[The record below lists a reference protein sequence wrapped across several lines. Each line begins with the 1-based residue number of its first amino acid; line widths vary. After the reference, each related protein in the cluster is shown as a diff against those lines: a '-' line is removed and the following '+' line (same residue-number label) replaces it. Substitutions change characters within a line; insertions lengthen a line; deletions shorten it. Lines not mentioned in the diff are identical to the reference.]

1 MHLKGAKPLNISLNT
16 SARASKNSLK
26 AHFHCIGDES
36 FLYNCPDSFVRDCS
50 SGSLS
55 ASVAG
60 VTCEGTCIRSRILL
74 FYSLIPSELPSPQNL
89 SINITKSS
97 LTLYWTFNN
106 SIDEHLHFT
115 VYCSSMKVYVQ
126 QQSNVKSE
134 LTIQTKDNNAMLVGL
149 SLNTTYTCCVSAV
162 LTYTETESTC
172 INITTGEHLLFI
184 LSYTTVIHIIF
195 TNIIIMYCSYCR

>member
-1 MHLKGAKPLNISLNT
+1 MW
-16 SARASKNSLK
+16 R
-26 AHFHCIGDES
+26 
-36 FLYNCPDSFVRDCS
+36 YVW
-50 SGSLS
+50 
-55 ASVAG
+55 
-60 VTCEGTCIRSRILL
+60 SRILL

-162 LTYTETESTC
+162 LPYMETESTC
-172 INITTGEHLLFI
+172 INITTGEHLL
-184 LSYTTVIHIIF
+184 SYTTVIHISKHYHNVLFLLQMNKEIPLKIAPQCLVSF
-195 TNIIIMYCSYCR
+195 CMW